1 MQCDAKC
8 RVRRPGF
15 TLVELLVVIA
25 IIGILVALLLP
36 AVQAAREAARRMQ
49 CTNNLKQLGL
59 AAQNFHDTYKRFP
72 PGMLA
77 NARTMP
83 TGATSTYQ
91 YVGALV
97 YLLPFMEQQA
107 VYDQVDAAIDIDVD
121 HYPGINYGSTKPI
134 QEWFLTSGS
143 WAAGQTRINAF
154 VCPSA
159 NPYSNT
165 DGLFAYLHTRDTNTI
180 AGGSWAATL
189 PEIGRTN
196 YAPCAGGVGE
206 GMNGWE
212 RYKGVFWSRSKNA
225 IRDVLDGTSNT
236 VLFGEVLGDHAD
248 PAAPKRLTHAF
259 SWMGMGEMPTAW
271 RLPSPTSYARWYQN
285 GSYHPGVVQFAL
297 ADGSVN
303 SVSGTVDRNQYLFST
318 GMQDNQPFAA
328 VFQ

>member
-1 MQCDAKC
+1 MQRDA
-8 RVRRPGF
+8 RHRARRSGF

-72 PGMLA
+72 PGSLA
-77 NARTMP
+77 PSRGMP
-83 TGATSTYQ
+83 TGTTPTHQ
-91 YVGALV
+91 FVGTLV
-97 YLLPFMEQQA
+97 YILPFMEQQA
-107 VYDQVDAAIDIDVD
+107 VYDQIDNALDIDLT
-121 HYPGINYGSTKPI
+121 HFPGINYGSTKPI
-134 QEWFLTSGS
+134 QEWFLVSGT

-154 VCPSA
+154 TCPSA

-165 DGLFAYLHTRDTNTI
+165 DGLFAYLHTMDTNTVS
-180 AGGSWAATL
+180 GGVWGVPLTQV
-189 PEIGRTN
+189 GRTN

-206 GMNGWE
+206 GLNGWE
-212 RYKGVFWSRSKNA
+212 RYKGVFWSRSQNGM
-225 IRDVLDGTSNT
+225 RDVLDGTSNT
-236 VLFGEVLGDHAD
+236 VLFGEVLGDHGD
-248 PAAPKRLTHAF
+248 PATPKRLTHAF

-285 GSYHPGVVQFAL
+285 GSYHPGVVLFAL

-303 SVSGTVDRNQYLFST
+303 SVSGTVDRNQYLFAT
-318 GMQDNQPFAA
+318 GMQDNQPLTT